1 MILLTRF
8 GDLGHQSCSS
18 RDVVHHRLV
27 FIAYAVRIVILL
39 IVSIRLISA
48 TLGNFHADH
57 TGVVV
62 AVGFSPD

>member
-39 IVSIRLISA
+39 IV
-48 TLGNFHADH
+48 
-57 TGVVV
+57 
-62 AVGFSPD
+62 